1 MHSARI
7 IIIYIVTIIS
17 ILFAHGDGDHQH
29 DRGKPAGCT
38 VYGTV
43 LDSITNKP
51 MKYVSISVIESEGSI
66 ITGDITDTNGKFK
79 IEGIRPG
86 EYNVK
91 LEFMGFTPVIFSDIK
106 VSFRGVRVKDL
117 GTIKLQPTSLELE
130 AVKVIDEKPIFE
142 FEADKMIYNSS
153 DDIVAGSGTAED
165 VLNKVPMVTVD
176 QDGEVSLR
184 GNPNVKILINGRPNR
199 QEGDVDN
206 IPASLIDKVEIIT
219 SPSAKYDP
227 EGMAGI
233 INIVL
238 KKGKYEG
245 FNGSFKV
252 NGKHNTFNSV
262 NDMNG
267 FTFYSNFKGDK
278 FNVYS
283 YLSLNNRMRVQKGY
297 RRLKVNNIYKCDYCY
312 NYDFESQ
319 GDRFGNS
326 INLGTDYSISESLN
340 LNIDMTYKNHY
351 KTKSNE
357 QSYLYDNTNG
367 EAYTTPIIEQSL
379 ESEDEGNYHFDTYI
393 ELIKSYDNPDKEML
407 FAITHDIG
415 TDTEFESIIGIDTTF
430 IDELGSDTEID
441 FNYKLP
447 LNDKS
452 KLEIGYDGRFT
463 KSDETMQL
471 GLKEV
476 DENLNNLDENYEI
489 WNFDALNDFS
499 YNRSIHGVFA
509 EYQFELNEKFSIK
522 PSFRIEFVDKNI
534 TFNSNV
540 DSTTLSGQSTST
552 YVEYL
557 SNTRFAPISI
567 NEINYFPDFHFT
579 YNITEK
585 KSIQFGLSKRIE
597 RPSGAGHHWG
607 QLRPFPRSVY
617 NDSFV
622 FIGNPFLKPEFSTQY
637 EISYKSP
644 MPMGFGYIN
653 LYMSDVKDPIE
664 WDTEGENDQCGNLN
678 YSGTV
683 VTFTN
688 AESAKNRGVEL
699 FMMIMGQTI
708 GGGYNI
714 NELSDP
720 SDDYNL
726 NGTNERMNMYMRINL
741 PEEYIKLFSY
751 EFGFYYMKM
760 KVPGGTLFGDKGTLW
775 ANTGIS
781 KSLFDD
787 RASISFSIDN
797 IFDKGGFRMD
807 RTQPACE
814 NKIKR
819 TEILATRGGRT
830 YSINFKINFGKMQE
844 EKRRGRPSGRGGQ
857 DSMDMGY

>member
-1 MHSARI
+1 MYYIKLLLLISVI
-7 IIIYIVTIIS
+7 ITSV
-17 ILFAHGDGDHQH
+17 LFAHGDGDHKH
-29 DRGKPAGCT
+29 DRGKPEGCAI
-38 VYGTV
+38 YGTV

-51 MKYVSISVIESEGSI
+51 MEYVSISVIESQGSI
-66 ITGDITDTNGKFK
+66 VTGGITDTNGKFK
-79 IEGIRPG
+79 IEDIRPG
-86 EYNVK
+86 GYQVK
-91 LEFMGFTPVIFSDIK
+91 IEFMGFTPVIFSDIK
-106 VSFRGVRVKDL
+106 VSFRGVRVQDL

-142 FEADKMIYNSS
+142 FEADKMVYNSS

-252 NGKHNTFNSV
+252 NGKHNDFNSV
-262 NDMNG
+262 DDMNG
-267 FTFYSNFKGDK
+267 FTVYSNYKQNK
-278 FNVYS
+278 FNLYS
-283 YLSLNNRMRVQKGY
+283 SFSLNNRMRVQKGY
-297 RRLKVNNIYKCDYCY
+297 RRLKVDDSYICGYCY
-312 NYDFESQ
+312 NYDFDSA

-326 INLGTDYSISESLN
+326 VNLGADYLIYETLN

-351 KTKSNE
+351 KTKENN
-357 QSYLYDNTNG
+357 QFYLHDGTQLYG
-367 EAYTTPIIEQSL
+367 APGKVEQSL

-393 ELIKSYDNPDKEML
+393 ELIKSYNNPDKEIL

-415 TDTEFESIIGIDTTF
+415 TDIEFESLINIDTTF
-430 IDELGSDTEID
+430 IDEFGSDTEID
-441 FNYKLP
+441 FHYKWP
-447 LNDKS
+447 LDDKS
-452 KLEIGYDGRFT
+452 KIEIGYDGRFT
-463 KSDETMQL
+463 KSDEEMKL
-471 GLKEV
+471 GLTDI
-476 DENLNNLDENYEI
+476 DENWD
-489 WNFDALNDFS
+489 FSAVNDFS
-499 YNRSIHGVFA
+499 YNRSIHGFFT
-509 EYQFELNEKFSIK
+509 EFQYQLNAKFTIK
-522 PSFRIEFVDKNI
+522 PSLRIEFVDKEINFNY
-534 TFNSNV
+534 TFK
-540 DSTTLSGQSTST
+540 DSTGTPSST

-557 SNTRFAPISI
+557 TAATFPPISKD
-567 NEINYFPDFHFT
+567 ELNYFPDLHFT
-579 YNITEK
+579 YNITDK
-585 KSIQFGLSKRIE
+585 KNIQFGLSKRIE

-622 FIGNPFLKPEFSTQY
+622 FIGNPFLKPELSTQY
-637 EISYKSP
+637 EVSYKSP

-664 WDTEGENDQCGNLN
+664 WDTKGENEEEGS
-678 YSGTV
+678 SGSII
-683 VTFTN
+683 TFTN
-688 AESAKNRGVEL
+688 AESAKNSGIEL

-708 GGGYNI
+708 GGGYNV
-714 NELSDP
+714 NKLDDP
-720 SDDYNL
+720 SNDYNL
-726 NGTNERMNMYMRINL
+726 NGINERLNMYMRINL

-787 RASISFSIDN
+787 RASISFSINN
-797 IFDKGGFRMD
+797 IFDKGGFQMNRE
-807 RTQPACE
+807 QPLSDGR
-814 NKIKR
+814 IKM
-819 TEILATRGGRT
+819 TEILASRGGRT

-844 EKRRGRPSGRGGQ
+844 EKRRGRPSGHGGEG
-857 DSMDMGY
+857 SMDMGY

>member
-1 MHSARI
+1 MNSIRI
-7 IIIYIVTIIS
+7 IGINIITIIS
-17 ILFAHGDGDHQH
+17 ILFAHGGDHG
-29 DRGKPAGCT
+29 RGGHKHEGCT

-43 LDSITNKP
+43 IDSITNKAIE
-51 MKYVSISVIESEGSI
+51 YTSISIIDADEAV
-66 ITGDITDTNGKFK
+66 ITGGISDYEGKFK
-79 IEGIRPG
+79 VQGIKPG
-86 EYNVK
+86 KYNVK
-91 LEFMGFTPVIFSDIK
+91 IEYMGFTSIVIKDIRLSYRENPVKS
-106 VSFRGVRVKDL
+106 L
-117 GTIKLQPTSLELE
+117 GEIKLQPTSLELE
-130 AVKVIDEKPIFE
+130 AVKVIDDKPIFE

-184 GNPNVKILINGRPNR
+184 GNPNVKILVNGRPNR

-252 NGKHNTFNSV
+252 NGKHNAFNTVS
-262 NDMNG
+262 DMNG
-267 FTFYSNFKGDK
+267 FTFYSNYKGEK
-278 FNVYS
+278 YNLYS
-283 YLSLNNRMRVQKGY
+283 SFSLNNRMRVQKGY
-297 RRLKVNNIYKCDYCY
+297 RRLNINDNYTCSYCY
-312 NYDFESQ
+312 NYDFDSE

-326 INLGTDYSISESLN
+326 VNVGADYSISEALN

-351 KTKSNE
+351 KTKSNN
-357 QSYLYDNTNG
+357 QFYLHDGAQQYDAPG
-367 EAYTTPIIEQSL
+367 KVEQSL
-379 ESEDEGNYHFDTYI
+379 EKEDEDNYHFDTYI
-393 ELIKSYDNPDKEML
+393 EFEKSYDNPDKEIL

-415 TDTEFESIIGIDTTF
+415 TDSEFESILNIDTTF
-430 IDELGSDTEID
+430 IDELGSSTEID

-447 LNDKS
+447 LNDNS
-452 KLEIGYDGRFT
+452 KLEVGYDGRFN
-463 KSDETMQL
+463 KSEETMQL
-471 GLKEV
+471 GLRGV
-476 DENLNNLDENYEI
+476 DENLNESDENYEI

-499 YNRSIHGVFA
+499 YNRSIHGIFA
-509 EYQFELNEKFSIK
+509 EYQYELNEKFSIK

-534 TFNSNV
+534 TFHSIV
-540 DSTTLSGQSTST
+540 DSTTLRGQSTST

-557 SNTRFAPISI
+557 SDTTFVPISI
-567 NEINYFPDFHFT
+567 NEINYFPDLHFT

-644 MPMGFGYIN
+644 MPMGFGYVN
-653 LYMSDVKDPIE
+653 FYMSDVKDPIE
-664 WDTEGENDQCGNLN
+664 WDTKGENEEEGS
-678 YSGTV
+678 SGSV
-683 VTFTN
+683 ITFTN
-688 AESAKNRGVEL
+688 AESAKNRGIEL

-708 GGGYNI
+708 GGGYNL

-720 SDDYNL
+720 SNDYNL
-726 NGTNERMNMYMRINL
+726 NGKNERINMYMRVNL

-781 KSLFDD
+781 KSLFDE

-797 IFDKGGFRMD
+797 IFDKGGFQMNREQPMD
-807 RTQPACE
+807 DG
-814 NKIKR
+814 IKK
-819 TEILATRGGRT
+819 TEILASRGGRT

-844 EKRRGRPSGRGGQ
+844 EKKRGRHSGRGGEG
-857 DSMDMGY
+857 SMDMGY

>member
-1 MHSARI
+1 MNSTRI
-7 IIIYIVTIIS
+7 IGINIITIIS
-17 ILFAHGDGDHQH
+17 ILFAHGGDHKRGGHKH
-29 DRGKPAGCT
+29 DGCSI
-38 VYGTV
+38 YGTV
-43 LDSITNKP
+43 IDSITNKAIE
-51 MKYVSISVIESEGSI
+51 YTSVSVIDADGTV
-66 ITGDITDTNGKFK
+66 ITGGISDYEGKFK
-79 IEGIRPG
+79 VQGIRPG

-91 LEFMGFTPVIFSDIK
+91 IEYMGFTPIVIKDIRL
-106 VSFRGVRVKDL
+106 SFRESPVKSL
-117 GTIKLQPTSLELE
+117 GEIKLQPTSLELE
-130 AVKVIDEKPIFE
+130 AVKVIDDKPIFE

-184 GNPNVKILINGRPNR
+184 GNPNVKILVNGRPNR

-252 NGKHNTFNSV
+252 NGKHNDFNSV
-262 NDMNG
+262 DDMNG
-267 FTFYSNFKGDK
+267 FTFYSNYKGEK
-278 FNVYS
+278 INIYS
-283 YLSLNNRMRVQKGY
+283 SFSLNNKMRVQKGY
-297 RRLKVNNIYKCDYCY
+297 RRLNVDDNYICGYCY
-312 NYDFESQ
+312 NYDFDSE

-326 INLGTDYSISESLN
+326 VNLGTDYSINETLN
-340 LNIDMTYKNHY
+340 LNIDITYKNHY
-351 KTKSNE
+351 KTKGNN
-357 QSYLYDNTNG
+357 QFYLHDGTQPYDAPG
-367 EAYTTPIIEQSL
+367 KAEQSL
-379 ESEDEGNYHFDTYI
+379 ESEDERNYHFDTYI
-393 ELIKSYDNPDKEML
+393 EFVKSYDNPDKEIL
-407 FAITHDIG
+407 LSFTHDIG
-415 TDTEFESIIGIDTTF
+415 TDSEFESIIGLDTTF

-447 LNDKS
+447 LDEKS

-463 KSDETMQL
+463 KSDETMDL
-471 GLKEV
+471 GLTGTDDIGNK
-476 DENLNNLDENYEI
+476 I
-489 WNFDALNDFS
+489 WHFDALNDFS

-509 EYQFELNEKFSIK
+509 EYQYELNEKFSIK
-522 PSFRIEFVDKNI
+522 PSFRIEFVDKIIDFNY
-534 TFNSNV
+534 TFG
-540 DSTTLSGQSTST
+540 DSSGAPSST
-552 YVEYL
+552 YIQYL
-557 SNTRFAPISI
+557 TDPTTTSDNISI
-567 NEINYFPDFHFT
+567 SEINYFPDLHFT
-579 YNITEK
+579 YNITDK
-585 KSIQFGLSKRIE
+585 KNIQFGLSKRIE

-664 WDTEGENDQCGNLN
+664 WNTEGENEEEGS
-678 YSGTV
+678 SGSII
-683 VTFTN
+683 TFTN
-688 AESAKNRGVEL
+688 AESAKNRGIEL

-720 SDDYNL
+720 SNDYNL
-726 NGTNERMNMYMRINL
+726 NGKNERMNMYMRINL
-741 PEEYIKLFSY
+741 PEEYIKFFSY

-781 KSLFDD
+781 KSLFDE

-797 IFDKGGFRMD
+797 IFDKGGFQMNRE
-807 RTQPACE
+807 QPTDDG
-814 NKIKR
+814 IKK

-844 EKRRGRPSGRGGQ
+844 EKKRGRHSGHGDEG
-857 DSMDMGY
+857 SMDMGY

>member
-1 MHSARI
+1 MFKHF
-7 IIIYIVTIIS
+7 IIYFFGILQLIS
-17 ILFAHGDGDHQH
+17 AQGHSHGGHSHSHKHTGCEIL
-29 DRGKPAGCT
+29 
-38 VYGTV
+38 GTV
-43 LDSITNKP
+43 VDSSNVTPIE
-51 MKYVSISVIESEGSI
+51 YVSISVLNREGEVV
-66 ITGDITDTNGKFK
+66 TGGLTDAQGKFQ
-79 IEGIRPG
+79 IHDIQPG
-86 EYNVK
+86 EYQARI
-91 LEFMGFTPVIFSDIK
+91 EFMGFKTITLKDIK
-106 VSFRGVRVKDL
+106 LNLRRNPKVDL
-117 GTIKLQPTSLELE
+117 GQIILAASALELDE
-130 AVKVIDEKPIFE
+130 VKVIDDKPIFE
-142 FEADKMIYNSS
+142 FEADKMVYNSS

-176 QDGEVSLR
+176 QDGEISLR
-184 GNPNVKILINGRPNR
+184 GNPNVKILVNGRPNR

-252 NGKHNTFNSV
+252 NGKHNDFNSV
-262 NDMNG
+262 DDMNG
-267 FTFYSNFKGDK
+267 FTIYSNYKQDK
-278 FNVYS
+278 FNLYS
-283 YLSLNNRMRVQKGY
+283 YFSLNNRMRVQKGY
-297 RRLKVNNIYKCDYCY
+297 RRLKVDDSYVCGYCY
-312 NYDFESQ
+312 NYDFDSE

-326 INLGTDYSISESLN
+326 INIGTDYSINETLN

-351 KTKSNE
+351 KTKENN
-357 QSYLYDNTNG
+357 QFYLHDGTQAYNTPG
-367 EAYTTPIIEQSL
+367 KAEHSL
-379 ESEDEGNYHFDTYI
+379 EHENEDNYHFDTYI
-393 ELIKSYDNPDKEML
+393 ELVKSYDNPDKEIL
-407 FAITHDIG
+407 FSLTHDIG
-415 TDTEFESIIGIDTTF
+415 TDSEFESIINIDTTF
-430 IDELGSDTEID
+430 IEELGSDTEID

-447 LNDKS
+447 LDEKS
-452 KLEIGYDGRFT
+452 KFEFGYDGRFT
-463 KSDETMQL
+463 KSDEKMKL
-471 GLKEV
+471 GLRDI
-476 DENLNNLDENYEI
+476 DENWDFSAI
-489 WNFDALNDFS
+489 NDFS
-499 YNRSIHGVFA
+499 YNRSIHGFFA
-509 EYQFELNEKFSIK
+509 EFQYQLNEKFSIK
-522 PSFRIEFVDKNI
+522 PSFRIEFVDKKIDFNY
-534 TFNSNV
+534 TFG
-540 DSTTLSGQSTST
+540 DSSGAPSSTYIQYLTDPITTLD
-552 YVEYL
+552 
-557 SNTRFAPISI
+557 NISI
-567 NEINYFPDFHFT
+567 SEINYFPDFHFT
-579 YNITEK
+579 YNITDK

-617 NDSFV
+617 NNSFV

-644 MPMGFGYIN
+644 IPMGFGYIN

-664 WDTEGENDQCGNLN
+664 WNTEGENEEEGS
-678 YSGTV
+678 SGSII
-683 VTFTN
+683 TFTN
-688 AESAKNRGVEL
+688 AESAKNRGIEL

-708 GGGYNI
+708 GGGYNL

-720 SDDYNL
+720 SNDYNL

-741 PEEYIKLFSY
+741 PEEYIKFFSY

-797 IFDKGGFRMD
+797 IFDKGGFQMNRE
-807 RTQPACE
+807 QPTDDG
-814 NKIKR
+814 IKK

-844 EKRRGRPSGRGGQ
+844 EKRRGRHSGHGDEG
-857 DSMDMGY
+857 SMDMGY